1 MTSTPPSHEDA
12 AEGRRTR
19 PEHGGDG
26 GSRPERDETA
36 AERMDRN
43 WNELLQ
49 ELRVT
54 QTGVQILSAFL
65 LTLPFQ

>member
-1 MTSTPPSHEDA
+1 MASTPPSHEDA
-12 AEGRRTR
+12 AEGRQTR
-19 PEHGGDG
+19 PEHGADG
-26 GSRPERDETA
+26 GSRPERDETP

-54 QTGVQILSAFL
+54 QTGCRSCPASC
-65 LTLPFQ
+65 